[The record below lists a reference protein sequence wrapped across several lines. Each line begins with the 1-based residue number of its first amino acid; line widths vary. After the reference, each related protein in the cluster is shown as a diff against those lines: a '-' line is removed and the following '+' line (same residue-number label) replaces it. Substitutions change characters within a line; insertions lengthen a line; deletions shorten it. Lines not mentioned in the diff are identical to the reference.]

1 MKAQALLQFLSFAA
15 AAVPPRPALGEETF
29 LVQLENEQKWVTQ
42 EEKRNLRLEGTG
54 FIDKTYSS
62 NLGAASLTSAA
73 KKYAYPSAASHSAD
87 VKPLFGSLSTDLM
100 KSRLTTF
107 STFQNRYYKGGYGA
121 QSSAWL
127 LDIVNTTLVEAGVT
141 SSLGAT
147 VEAFA
152 HPKWNQDSIIDSVNW
167 KASNQQT
174 SRAPGADDNGS
185 GSMTILEALRVY
197 LTSPEVLAGEAV
209 NTVEFHWYSAEEA
222 GLLGSQAVFDAY
234 AAEGRDVAAMLE
246 QDMTGYSAGM
256 QTETLGVV
264 TDYVNKELTEF
275 IKMIVDTYCDIPYT
289 ETKYCMTDNL
299 TLSSDFASATEA
311 GYQSAFVI
319 EAPFEKTSPYIH
331 TDGDTLATVNYNHM
345 KQHGQMTLGFVYEL
359 AFTAF

>member
-1 MKAQALLQFLSFAA
+1 MKAQVLLQLLGIAA
-15 AAVPPRPALGEETF
+15 AAVPSRPEQGEETF
-29 LVQLENEQKWVTQ
+29 LVQLETEQRWVTQ
-42 EEKRNLRLEGTG
+42 EEKRTLRLQGTG

-62 NLGAASLTSAA
+62 NVEALSLTAAA
-73 KKYAYPSAASHSAD
+73 KEYTYPSSASHETA
-87 VKPLFGSLSTDLM
+87 VKPLFGTLSTDLL

-107 STFQNRYYKGGYGA
+107 SEFQNRYYKGGYGA

-141 SSLGAT
+141 ETLGAK
-147 VEAFA
+147 VEAFS
-152 HPKWNQDSIIDSVNW
+152 HPKWNQDSVIATIPGKTATTIVIGAHQDSVNW

-185 GSMTILEALRVY
+185 GSMTILESLRVY

-222 GLLGSQAVFDAY
+222 GLLGSQAVFQAY
-234 AAEGRDVAAMLE
+234 SAEGRDVAAMLE

-275 IKMIVDTYCDIPYT
+275 IKMIVDTYCGIPYT
-289 ETKYCMTDNL
+289 ETKC
-299 TLSSDFASATEA
+299 
-311 GYQSAFVI
+311 GYAW
-319 EAPFEKTSPYIH
+319 
-331 TDGDTLATVNYNHM
+331 
-345 KQHGQMTLGFVYEL
+345 
-359 AFTAF
+359 

>member
-1 MKAQALLQFLSFAA
+1 MKAQVFFQLLSLAA
-15 AAVPPRPALGEETF
+15 AAAAPPRPEQGEETF
-29 LVQLENEQKWVTQ
+29 LIQLETEQKWVTQ
-42 EEKRNLRLEGTG
+42 EEKRSLRLAGTG

-62 NLGAASLTSAA
+62 NLGASSLTSAA
-73 KKYAYPSAASHSAD
+73 KTYTYPSAASHDAA
-87 VKPLFGSLSTDLM
+87 VKPLFSSLSTDLL

-107 STFQNRYYKGGYGA
+107 SEFQNRYYKGGYGA

-127 LDIVNTTLVEAGVT
+127 LDTVNATLVEAGVT

-147 VEAFA
+147 VEAFS
-152 HPKWNQDSIIDSVNW
+152 HPKWNQDSVIARIPGKTASTIVIGAHQDSVNW
-167 KASNQQT
+167 QASNQQT

-185 GSMTILEALRVY
+185 GSMTILESLRVY

-222 GLLGSQAVFDAY
+222 GLLGSQAVFEAY

-264 TDYVNKELTEF
+264 TDYVNKDLTEF
-275 IKMIVDTYCDIPYT
+275 IKMIVDTYCDIPYA
-289 ETKYCMTDNL
+289 ETKC
-299 TLSSDFASATEA
+299 
-311 GYQSAFVI
+311 GYAW
-319 EAPFEKTSPYIH
+319 
-331 TDGDTLATVNYNHM
+331 
-345 KQHGQMTLGFVYEL
+345 
-359 AFTAF
+359 